1 MSHSHTS
8 SFADDYYTSPQED
21 TALEH
26 PTTGYAAAHP
36 QLQTVRKQA
45 SLAQISV
52 PSFSAFR
59 SQASSIPVSSPSAPK
74 RKPAPFQ
81 PLRSPR
87 AASFSLAEKASPRL
101 ADPASRPLSLDSP
114 LPQQPSG
121 RTNELSPPLTED
133 GAARQEYSIDFSEYS
148 SSPVRSEKRT
158 SMHQQAPS
166 MTLQF
171 DGVQRTLSDESLTSD
186 SSRPREP
193 RPRSPGGLGAFF
205 GWKSSSQ
212 RTGTESP
219 TTTFSDRSLSP
230 LPSPRIQKL
239 EQAIPMDGSTSA
251 ARLTPQG
258 LDIHKANSRSSDYF
272 DNPDTPVLLGSPETN
287 AHVRELEKELE
298 QVSTELAGSIK
309 REMDLE
315 DELDRIRAEIP
326 TIPHSELNR
335 RSSDYFSDSGA
346 SSTRYPLTD
355 PEARVEQLE
364 QKLRK
369 VEQEKANIAVDMAS
383 RLQTE
388 LGRRRDLEQV
398 VHNLE
403 DQLQKRFDAEDERG
417 DSEDRIT
424 ELESNLDETR
434 RRLGQERQA
443 KDSFGDL
450 YSATRLEL
458 EQHKNERD
466 NLRDEILPQWK
477 ARVEGL
483 ETEAADTQALM
494 YENTRMQQELSA
506 LREEMQ
512 KIQAQGGRP
521 GFTSIAEE
529 DDITSPVS
537 ASRTSVSRSNS
548 LARNR
553 TARGGSIGRSGSV
566 KERSEG
572 RQRSGSVGPHPVSVE
587 GVKEIEDQR
596 DALHKALKLLIS
608 RHGKQQ
614 RDHERAIKKL
624 TSAKEKVE
632 LAITPK
638 RTAYHREVSFL
649 KDEVTTLRKRTED
662 ALEQKWQY
670 EKGLS
675 GLKMDLDR
683 AEQETRGLRNL
694 LQEHDMLTPNRHSF
708 LSAYGDEED
717 AEEGMKLSI
726 STAESERDQARHAAE
741 DYRQRA
747 LSVQDG
753 SSENLMSSAR
763 RMDELADQLEAQVQ
777 ANIQL
782 RGRLT
787 EAVAKGEKEQKD
799 STRQVEE
806 MQKRLAGMEDSV
818 LAAQQHS
825 ETSLGTHEAEV
836 RRIEEA
842 TSPSLQR
849 LRISIPEP
857 SKLSPKSP
865 LFSKSPKL
873 GSKKLSEASLLEA
886 SRTQMLDRKVRELEG
901 LLREAEEDMQ
911 TVVQRVNRSQMEVAE
926 LQTERDAAL
935 IQMKKLQDLVV
946 EEMER
951 AEALT
956 A

>member
-1 MSHSHTS
+1 
-8 SFADDYYTSPQED
+8 
-21 TALEH
+21 
-26 PTTGYAAAHP
+26 
-36 QLQTVRKQA
+36 
-45 SLAQISV
+45 
-52 PSFSAFR
+52 
-59 SQASSIPVSSPSAPK
+59 
-74 RKPAPFQ
+74 
-81 PLRSPR
+81 
-87 AASFSLAEKASPRL
+87 
-101 ADPASRPLSLDSP
+101 
-114 LPQQPSG
+114 
-121 RTNELSPPLTED
+121 
-133 GAARQEYSIDFSEYS
+133 
-148 SSPVRSEKRT
+148 
-158 SMHQQAPS
+158 MHQTTPS

-171 DGVQRTLSDESLTSD
+171 DGLQRPLSDDSLTSD
-186 SSRPREP
+186 SSRPRDQ
-193 RPRSPGGLGAFF
+193 RPKSPGGALGAFF

-212 RTGTESP
+212 RSSAESP
-219 TTTFSDRSLSP
+219 TTTFSERSQSP
-230 LPSPRIQKL
+230 IPSPRIQKL
-239 EQAIPMDGSTSA
+239 EQTVTMDGSTTSS
-251 ARLTPQG
+251 RLTPHG
-258 LDIHKANSRSSDYF
+258 LDIHRANSHSLGYF

-287 AHVRELEKELE
+287 AHVRELEKEIK
-298 QVSTELAGSIK
+298 QVSAELATSTR

-326 TIPHSELNR
+326 TIPHSEMNR
-335 RSSDYFSDSGA
+335 RGSDYFSDSGA
-346 SSTRYPLTD
+346 SSTRYPVSD
-355 PEARVEQLE
+355 PDARVEQLE
-364 QKLRK
+364 QRLRK
-369 VEQEKANIAVDMAS
+369 VEQEKANMVVDVAS

-403 DQLQKRFDAEDERG
+403 EQVQQRFDEEDERR
-417 DSEDRIT
+417 DTEDRIT
-424 ELESNLDETR
+424 ELKADVEETR

-443 KDSFGDL
+443 KDVFGDL
-450 YSATRLEL
+450 YSATKLEL

-466 NLRDEILPQWK
+466 NLRDEVLPQWK

-483 ETEAADTQALM
+483 EMEAADTQALM
-494 YENTRMQQELSA
+494 YENSRMQQELAA

-521 GFTSIAEE
+521 GFNSIAEE
-529 DDITSPVS
+529 DDIMSPIS
-537 ASRTSVSRSNS
+537 ASKTSLSRSNS

-553 TARGGSIGRSGSV
+553 STRGGSIGRSGSV

-608 RHGKQQ
+608 RHEKQQ
-614 RDHERAIKKL
+614 REHERAIKKL
-624 TSAKEKVE
+624 MHAKEKVE
-632 LAITPK
+632 FATTPK

-683 AEQETRGLRNL
+683 AEQETRSLRAL
-694 LQEHDMLTPNRHSF
+694 LEDRDVLTPSRSRHSF
-708 LSAYGDEED
+708 MSAYGDEDD
-717 AEEGMKLSI
+717 AGEGMKLSI
-726 STAESERDQARHAAE
+726 STAESERDQARQIAQ

-747 LSVQDG
+747 LSAQDG
-753 SSENLMSSAR
+753 SSENLMSSAK
-763 RMDELADQLEAQVQ
+763 RMDELADQLEGQVQ

-782 RGRLT
+782 RERLA

-825 ETSLGTHEAEV
+825 ETSLGNHEAEV

-857 SKLSPKSP
+857 GKLSPRSP
-865 LFSKSPKL
+865 IFSKSPKL

-886 SRTQMLDRKVRELEG
+886 SRTQMLERKVRELEG
-901 LLREAEEDMQ
+901 TLREAEEDMQ
-911 TVVQRVNRSQMEVAE
+911 MVVQRVNRSQMEVAE

-935 IQMKKLQDLVV
+935 IQMRKLQDLVV
-946 EEMER
+946 EERER
-951 AEALT
+951 AEASMES
-956 A
+956 